1 MAFVFQ
7 QSIRRHQMTATISTP
22 ANETTVSALATF
34 EQRAKF
40 NSIYR
45 YIALSGAE
53 ITDDTMAAMDR
64 EARLDWIA
72 TAHIYARLYRGESG
86 FMQKMRQVAEFGGVL
101 TVRQAR
107 AVLNQIHRDGAA
119 VLQKRGVPKAV
130 APVAPLAPRPA
141 PPKPMAERKNG
152 YYTVGLADG
161 TTVTIR
167 LEDDF
172 RDDAPDGAQMASYL
186 YGPANEH
193 DYAGFAFVNVTGIR
207 VWRSAGDVKRQR
219 EALEMLFAATEDEA
233 KAMGMTY
240 CQEVGRCCVCGRTLT
255 VKGSIEAG
263 IGPVCARKWGMA

>member
-1 MAFVFQ
+1 
-7 QSIRRHQMTATISTP
+7 MTATISTP

-130 APVAPLAPRPA
+130 APVAPES
-141 PPKPMAERKNG
+141 PKPVLATQKRLNG
-152 YYTVGLADG
+152 YYTVTLPDA
-161 TTVTIR
+161 TYVTLQ

-172 RDDAPDGAQMASYL
+172 RADQPEGAQMASYL
-186 YGPANEH
+186 IGPANGT
-193 DYAGFAFVNVTGIR
+193 DYKGFAFIGTDGALR
-207 VWRSAGDVKRQR
+207 VWRSAGDVPRQR
-219 EALEMLFAATEDEA
+219 QALSILFAATDVDA
-233 KAMGMTY
+233 KEMGLSFAR
-240 CQEVGRCCVCGRTLT
+240 ESGRCCVCGRLLT
-255 VKGSIEAG
+255 TPDSIEKG
-263 IGPVCARKWGMA
+263 IGPVCLRKWGMA